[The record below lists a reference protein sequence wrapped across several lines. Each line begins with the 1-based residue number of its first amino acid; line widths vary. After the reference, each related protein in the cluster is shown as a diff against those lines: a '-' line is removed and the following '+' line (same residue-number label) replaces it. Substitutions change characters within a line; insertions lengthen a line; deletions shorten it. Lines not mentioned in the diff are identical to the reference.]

1 MIWRKFSKIIVSGA
15 VGLAAPFAYAEV
27 ALPPAAEVADVVF
40 IGEQHDNPAHH
51 ALQAGWVEALA
62 PKAVVFEMLTPAQAA
77 LITDDNRTSAETL
90 NRALQ
95 WEESGWPDFTMYFP
109 IFDAAPEAVIY
120 GAAVPRDQVRGLMQQ
135 EVTQVF
141 GAADAARFGLDRPL
155 EADQQARRETL
166 QAEAHCDAL
175 PENLLPMMVSV
186 QRLRDAALAR
196 AALEA
201 FEHAGGPVVV
211 ITGNGH
217 ARADW
222 GAPVYLR
229 HAAPD
234 LAVFSL
240 AQGEDGSVPPGQFDA
255 TADGP
260 SVDRGNPCD
269 AFN

>member
-1 MIWRKFSKIIVSGA
+1 MIWQKFSGIVVFGVA
-15 VGLAAPFAYAEV
+15 GLAAPFAFAEMV
-27 ALPPAAEVADVVF
+27 LPLAADAADIVL

-51 ALQAGWVEALA
+51 TLQATWVEMLA
-62 PKAVVFEMLTPAQAA
+62 PAALVFEMLTPAQAA
-77 LITDDNRTSAETL
+77 LVTDDNRTAEEDL
-90 NRALQ
+90 DRVLQ
-95 WEESGWPDFTMYFP
+95 WKESGWPDFGMYFP
-109 IFDAAPEAVIY
+109 IFAAAPKAAIY
-120 GAAVPRDQVRGLMQQ
+120 GAAVPREQVRGMMQQ
-135 EVTQVF
+135 ELTEVF

-155 EADQQARRETL
+155 DPDQQAHREAL

-186 QRLRDAALAR
+186 QRLRDASLAR

-201 FEHAGGPVVV
+201 LEQTDGPVVV

-234 LAVFSL
+234 IALFSL
-240 AQGEDGSVPPGQFDA
+240 AQGEEGAVPAGQFDA
-255 TADGP
+255 TADSPG
-260 SVDRGNPCD
+260 VDRGDPCD